1 MKKLKL
7 FAMAFIALAMFSCSK
22 DEENGGNTPQVVEGV
37 ETYATF
43 NFNVEGGSIQD
54 RGGSETDAGKTDDV
68 VKD

>member
-43 NFNVEGGSIQD
+43 NFNVEGGSIQG
-54 RGGSETDAGKTDDV
+54 RGGSETDAG
-68 VKD
+68 